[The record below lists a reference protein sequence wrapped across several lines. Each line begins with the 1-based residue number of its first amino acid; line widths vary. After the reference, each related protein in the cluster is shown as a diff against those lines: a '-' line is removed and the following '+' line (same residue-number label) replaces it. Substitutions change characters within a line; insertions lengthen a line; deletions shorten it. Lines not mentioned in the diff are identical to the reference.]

1 VSESTAR
8 WLPSRRLRRKTP
20 SGPTGS
26 GTPWLAS
33 TQQTTIINRIKATLT
48 RLGIRNFN
56 PKLKK
61 APERLEH
68 LHTPESEPI
77 PQNTLAELRRDMER
91 RRLVAEQIRQ
101 IEKARLEYLEQA
113 RKTGPSLMVCVLAR
127 VIGIGIDTADM
138 LVHEIM

>member
-1 VSESTAR
+1 
-8 WLPSRRLRRKTP
+8 
-20 SGPTGS
+20 
-26 GTPWLAS
+26 LAS

-113 RKTGPSLMVCVLAR
+113 RKTGPSRSGACDWHWHRYRGHAGTRDHVTKL
-127 VIGIGIDTADM
+127 G
-138 LVHEIM
+138 